1 MNNDCIHSIE
11 TIRTLRQRIAE
22 LEAELTT
29 LRAEFATRIEA
40 ADDAYQEQL
49 HASQQAI
56 AAKDAESSIVDRIW
70 KLFGP
75 PTYEQLAGQ
84 SIYDLVQAEIDGH
97 KRQILAREAAEAERD
112 RLREALMQLRG
123 SVDGIL
129 PDYEYLNQCKQLACA
144 ALAASEPKEP
154 KRYNLCGHPDHPD
167 GAACQC
173 MDPDAASEPK
183 SDCSIC
189 RGPGKDHRHVC
200 E

>member
-11 TIRTLRQRIAE
+11 TIRTLRQRIAELEQKWDECLKCSQYAARERAEAKIAE

-154 KRYNLCGHPDHPD
+154 K
-167 GAACQC
+167 
-173 MDPDAASEPK
+173 
-183 SDCSIC
+183 
-189 RGPGKDHRHVC
+189 
-200 E
+200 